1 MTHQEKV
8 NYIKLWLQK
17 FGDRDNEVF
26 YTSVTFDNKCW
37 NLSLQYDYDE
47 DGTSIVPYDWCRS
60 SFKHLRD
67 NHIDNRTNEELDI
80 IINILNE
87 KQKYH

>member
-8 NYIKLWLQK
+8 NYIKHWLQK

-26 YTSVTFDNKCW
+26 YTSLSFDNKCW
-37 NLSLQYDYDE
+37 DLSLQYNYDE
-47 DGTSIVPYDWCRS
+47 DGTQIAPYDWCRS
-60 SFKHLRD
+60 GFKHLR
-67 NHIDNRTNEELDI
+67 NNQIANRSDEELDKI
-80 IINILNE
+80 IEILNE